1 MNYLSHFLNKSL
13 SDNLNPS
20 HISLYLAIYH
30 CWQHN
35 NQINPVSIT
44 SKEIMQRSKI
54 NSRATYHKCLKDL
67 HNKKYLNYTP
77 SFNPFK
83 SSQVFLL
90 LPKRIAK

>member
-1 MNYLSHFLNKSL
+1 MDFLTLFLTKGQ

-30 CWQHN
+30 CWQQN
-35 NQINPVSIT
+35 NKTNPISISST
-44 SKEIMQRSKI
+44 EIMKLSKI

-67 HNKKYLNYTP
+67 HNKQYLNYAP

-83 SSQVFLL
+83 SSQIQLL
-90 LPKRIAK
+90 QPKIPNS